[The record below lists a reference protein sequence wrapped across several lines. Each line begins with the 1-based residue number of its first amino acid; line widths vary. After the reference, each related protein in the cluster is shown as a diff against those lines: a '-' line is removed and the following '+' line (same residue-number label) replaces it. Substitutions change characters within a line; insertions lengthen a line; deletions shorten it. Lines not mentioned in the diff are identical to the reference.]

1 MTKDPQ
7 NPPESVIE
15 MLLSPATLRRL
26 LESQD
31 DDAQPEVLE
40 RTYTHGNTGLSS
52 PFGIQQSIDVTTATS
67 PSQTKTMQLESLL
80 RFNANPSLMYN

>member
-7 NPPESVIE
+7 IPPESVIE

-31 DDAQPEVLE
+31 DDARPEVLE
-40 RTYTHGNTGLSS
+40 RFRRVMRAASVRVVEY
-52 PFGIQQSIDVTTATS
+52 
-67 PSQTKTMQLESLL
+67 
-80 RFNANPSLMYN
+80 

>member
-1 MTKDPQ
+1 MTKDPK

-31 DDAQPEVLE
+31 DDSQREVFE
-40 RTYTHGNTGLSS
+40 QTNTHGNTSLSP
-52 PFGIQQSIDVTTATS
+52 PFGIQQSIDVTTMTS
-67 PSQTKTMQLESLL
+67 PNQTETMHLQSLL
-80 RFNANPSLMYN
+80 RFNANPSYV

>member
-1 MTKDPQ
+1 MTKDPK

-31 DDAQPEVLE
+31 GDAQPEVFE
-40 RTYTHGNTGLSS
+40 QAYTHGSTSLGS

-67 PSQTKTMQLESLL
+67 HNQTKTMQLENLV
-80 RFNANPSLMYN
+80 RFNANPAYVN

>member
-7 NPPESVIE
+7 NPPESVSE

-31 DDAQPEVLE
+31 DDAQPEVFE
-40 RTYTHGNTGLSS
+40 QAYTHGSTSLGS

-80 RFNANPSLMYN
+80 RFNVNPSLMYN